1 MYSIFSL
8 VLTVSLCSIVITT
21 NVFLVSSFSKDH
33 VKIFNKDGNQVGP
46 RYCGFYPEGYGV
58 KIQGDTAR
66 LDFSSNLYIVRNGFN
81 ATFEA
86 VLSESP
92 GMKMRHV
99 YIH

>member
-1 MYSIFSL
+1 M
-8 VLTVSLCSIVITT
+8 
-21 NVFLVSSFSKDH
+21 
-33 VKIFNKDGNQVGP
+33 KIFNKDGNQVGP

-66 LDFSSNLYIVRNGFN
+66 LDFSSNLYIVRSGFN

-92 GMKMRHV
+92 GMIMRHV
-99 YIH
+99 CIYIHVYIYCNIYTYIYIY

>member
-1 MYSIFSL
+1 M
-8 VLTVSLCSIVITT
+8 
-21 NVFLVSSFSKDH
+21 
-33 VKIFNKDGNQVGP
+33 KIFNKDGNQVGP

-66 LDFSSNLYIVRNGFN
+66 LDFSSNLYIVRSGFN

-92 GMKMRHV
+92 GMIMRHV
-99 YIH
+99 CIYTCIYIYICTDIFFSISVE